1 MQACVLRLDEYQF
14 HEVRG
19 ACFGPVGQINTSDL
33 RRTRV
38 VYLADINHVTMIACH
53 TTCHVVYSS
62 ADNVTDQSTDCGQDL
77 QRTKTQSCHPTP
89 AFGLHFQRNIGCLSR
104 PQQIRP
110 GDRSLSFG
118 AARGRRE

>member
-14 HEVRG
+14 HEVR
-19 ACFGPVGQINTSDL
+19 
-33 RRTRV
+33 
-38 VYLADINHVTMIACH
+38 DINHVTMIACH

-77 QRTKTQSCHPTP
+77 QRTKTQSCHLDILTSATP
-89 AFGLHFQRNIGCLSR
+89 AFDLHFQRNIGCLSR

-110 GDRSLSFG
+110 GDKSLSFG